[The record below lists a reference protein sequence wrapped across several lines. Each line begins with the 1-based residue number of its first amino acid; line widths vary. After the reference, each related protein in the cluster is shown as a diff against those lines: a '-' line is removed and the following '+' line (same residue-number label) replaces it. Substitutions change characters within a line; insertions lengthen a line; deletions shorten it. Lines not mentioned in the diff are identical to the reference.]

1 MGTELESFLK
11 ELAAELCITPEAAER
26 IWKDYHPKKGMT
38 KDEVHEHPVS
48 QQPELR
54 IHKRHVELRSELG
67 SQATTPNV
75 AKVTAR

>member
-11 ELAAELCITPEAAER
+11 ELAAELCITPEAAGR
-26 IWKDYHPKKGMT
+26 IIIPKKEMT
-38 KDEVHEHPVS
+38 KDEVHEQPVS

-54 IHKRHVELRSELG
+54 IHKRHVKLRSELG

-75 AKVTAR
+75 AKVAAC